1 MLLGTFVNEV
11 WWPSCGKL
19 RECTRVGYE
28 SAYRCH
34 IQPKWPGVDMQAIT
48 ANDIEEWLGSFNQ
61 AGAARKAW
69 GVLRALLRL
78 AYRKGVTDN
87 DVTRRE
93 IRLPHLRRYE
103 PRVLDARQVR
113 RLLKGFYGHA
123 LEAWLLVSVCA
134 GLRRCESVGIEW
146 ADLDLR
152 RGTVTVKRL
161 AQLRH
166 GRTGR
171 LVGDLN
177 ANQVA
182 AHYTSWCQR
191 MKLPCVPP
199 RNLRHTFGTL
209 AIAAGA
215 DISVVARQLG
225 HSDIKTTARYYLRPD
240 LSVLRSLQRAW
251 ERLIIGAA

>member
-34 IQPKWPGVDMQAIT
+34 IQPKWADVDMESII

-69 GVLRALLRL
+69 AVLRAILRL

-103 PRVLDARQVR
+103 PARARRQTGKTAAQ
-113 RLLKGFYGHA
+113 RLLRSRVGS
-123 LEAWLLVSVCA
+123 LVI
-134 GLRRCESVGIEW
+134 GLR
-146 ADLDLR
+146 L
-152 RGTVTVKRL
+152 RGTAPMRGPS
-161 AQLRH
+161 A
-166 GRTGR
+166 
-171 LVGDLN
+171 LN
-177 ANQVA
+177 GPTWI
-182 AHYTSWCQR
+182 Y
-191 MKLPCVPP
+191 
-199 RNLRHTFGTL
+199 
-209 AIAAGA
+209 AGE
-215 DISVVARQLG
+215 
-225 HSDIKTTARYYLRPD
+225 P
-240 LSVLRSLQRAW
+240 
-251 ERLIIGAA
+251 

>member
-1 MLLGTFVNEV
+1 M
-11 WWPSCGKL
+11 
-19 RECTRVGYE
+19 E
-28 SAYRCH
+28 S
-34 IQPKWPGVDMQAIT
+34 IT

-69 GVLRALLRL
+69 AVLRTILRL

-113 RLLKGFYGHA
+113 QLLKGFYGHA

-152 RGTVTVKRL
+152 RGTVTVKRSVQWVAGHETVTDPKTDQSRRTVALPRFAVKRL